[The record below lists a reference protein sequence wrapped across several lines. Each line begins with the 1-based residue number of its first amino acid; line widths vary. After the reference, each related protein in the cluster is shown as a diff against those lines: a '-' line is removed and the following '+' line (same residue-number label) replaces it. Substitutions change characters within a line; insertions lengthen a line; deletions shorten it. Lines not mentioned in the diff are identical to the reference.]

1 MASKSAAWLKVEKYL
16 KNHKINYQT
25 YGHPAVFS
33 VAEGKKYKI
42 NVPGLGCKSLFLKA
56 KKEGRYFLYTLP
68 GRNRADLKG
77 LADLLEVKKL
87 VFASEAELWQFLKV
101 KPGSV
106 SPLNIINDSDKRVEL
121 LIDNQA
127 YQAPII
133 NVHPN
138 DNRASITLTKE
149 MVDRFL
155 NSLGRPVKIIR

>member
-1 MASKSAAWLKVEKYL
+1 MASKSAAWLKVEEYFEKHNISYR
-16 KNHKINYQT
+16 T
-25 YGHPAVFS
+25 YTHRPVFT

-68 GRNRADLKG
+68 GRNRADLKK
-77 LADLLEVKKL
+77 LANMLAVKKL

-106 SPLNIINDSDKRVEL
+106 SPFNILNDTDNRVEL
-121 LIDNQA
+121 LIDAQI
-127 YQAPII
+127 YQAKSI

-149 MVDRFL
+149 MMDRFL
-155 NSLGRPVKIIR
+155 KSLGRPVKIV